1 MKTLSDRDLQQ
12 LLIET
17 KKLSSMN
24 RNLRIMIENTHKL
37 SIDEEDLCILL
48 ENNCNFLKYF
58 HDCLYTAAERRD
70 YNNGT

>member
-1 MKTLSDRDLQQ
+1 MKTLSANDLQQ
-12 LLIET
+12 LLTET

-37 SIDEEDLCILL
+37 SIDEEALCILL
-48 ENNCNFLKYF
+48 ENNYNFLKYF

-70 YNNGT
+70 NNGT